1 MMNFARRARK
11 LGGVDAKAI
20 GNCGA
25 SFYTEN
31 DGFSILKMVD
41 FSGAAAAFS
50 TDFRRRND
58 EVCI

>member
-1 MMNFARRARK
+1 MNFARRARK

-31 DGFSILKMVD
+31 DAICTENDAVWVFHTENGGLFGRCGGFFD
-41 FSGAAAAFS
+41 
-50 TDFRRRND
+50 
-58 EVCI
+58 